1 MIETELI
8 WQIAFMVA
16 AVIFLIIMAT
26 VMALYRLSDEYK
38 RRHRDRYFY
47 DYAQDKWMKRK
58 KERKRK

>member
-1 MIETELI
+1 MEIELI

-16 AVIFLIIMAT
+16 AVLFLIAMVTALT
-26 VMALYRLSDEYK
+26 LYRLSNEYK

-47 DYAQDKWMKRK
+47 DYSKDKWVRRK

>member
-1 MIETELI
+1 METELI

-16 AVIFLIIMAT
+16 MVLFIIVMAT

-38 RRHRDRYFY
+38 RRHRDKYFY
-47 DYAQDKWMKRK
+47 DYSQDKWVRRK